1 MDRII
6 KVDDQDVKF
15 RATARTPRLYRA
27 LIGRDMIRDMN
38 QLRIAY
44 NKAVSVSED
53 ASEEEIQDAQMSAVD
68 LEIFENVAYIMARHA
83 DPDMFEKSPDE
94 WLDKFDMFSV
104 YKILPELLKLW
115 HLNTATT
122 SQPKKK

>member
-1 MDRII
+1 MDRTI
-6 KVDDQDVKF
+6 KVDNQDVKF

-104 YKILPELLKLW
+104 YKILPKF
-115 HLNTATT
+115 
-122 SQPKKK
+122 

>member
-1 MDRII
+1 MDRTI

-104 YKILPELLKLW
+104 YKILPELLRLW
-115 HLNTATT
+115 QLNTATT

>member
-1 MDRII
+1 MDRTI